1 MFSKKFST
9 KILALF
15 LILSMVISMVGCTTQ
30 KANAPDTQVPA
41 EPEAEEKTEIKIT
54 DHLGREIVIGEKPER
69 IVSGYYITTS
79 LLIALGLEDSVVGIE
94 TGADKRPI
102 YSLAAPQFIELPN
115 VGSAKNFDLEGCI
128 ALEPDLVI
136 LPIRL
141 KDIVES
147 LEKLGINV
155 IAVNPE
161 NMDLLK
167 ESIDM
172 ISKATGTEN
181 IGEKLKSYYDTKL
194 SEIKNLIGEEGK
206 TRVYIGGNSDF
217 LSTATKNMYQTFMV
231 EAAGGI
237 NVASDIDDTYWA
249 TISYEQLLAYNP
261 DVIIGVPS
269 AAYTKEDIL
278 KDERLKAVNAV
289 QKGQVY
295 MMPDAFEAW
304 DSPVPSSILGT
315 MWLTSVLYGD
325 KYPYEK
331 FTEDAAYFYKEFY
344 GIEINKED
352 LTK

>member
-1 MFSKKFST
+1 MFSKQFST
-9 KILALF
+9 KLLALF
-15 LILSMVISMVGCTTQ
+15 IILSIVVSMVGCTTENSVDSSAQ
-30 KANAPDTQVPA
+30 APA
-41 EPEAEEKTEIKIT
+41 EPAVEEKTEIKIT
-54 DHLGREIVIGEKPER
+54 DHLGREIVIREKPER

-79 LLIALGLEDSVVGIE
+79 LLIALGLEDKVVGIE

-102 YSLAAPQFIELPN
+102 YSLAAPQFIDLPN

-136 LPIRL
+136 LPVRL
-141 KDIVES
+141 KDVVES
-147 LEKLGINV
+147 LEKLKINV

-172 ISKATGTEN
+172 ISKVTGTEN
-181 IGEKLKSYYDTKL
+181 IGEKLKAYYDFKL
-194 SEIKNLIGEEGK
+194 SEVKNLIGEESK
-206 TRVYIGGNSDF
+206 ERVYIGGNSDF

-237 NVASDIDDTYWA
+237 NVAADIDDTYWA

-261 DVIIGVPS
+261 DVIIGVPF

-278 KDERLKAVNAV
+278 KDERFKTVNAV

-315 MWLTSVLYGD
+315 MWLTSILYED

-331 FTEDAAYFYKEFY
+331 FKEDAADFYKEFY